1 MPDPISV
8 PATMLRT
15 NLAHYLQQASDGG
28 IVYILSHGYRIA
40 AIVSRTDAEN
50 IEDLKR
56 SAKDRSTGGLDQC
69 AVLQGGPSVRRGRQS
84 LDDQVRNPPTH
95 AAPAATHQPPPQ

>member
-1 MPDPISV
+1 
-8 PATMLRT
+8 MLRT

-56 SAKDRSTGGLDQC
+56 SAKDRPTRSY
-69 AVLQGGPSVRRGRQS
+69 S
-84 LDDQVRNPPTH
+84 LDDQVRHPPTH
-95 AAPAATHQPPPQ
+95 AAPAATHQQPPQ